1 MSKVYFTPLA
11 DAPSAEAVSRAAKKL
26 FDRIVEEENIALEK
40 EIPLK
45 VHCGEAG
52 NRTFI
57 PPGCFDGVIDRLAER
72 GISSCFIETSVL
84 YGGKRGDRASHE
96 KLAVSHGFTRLP
108 FIIADGEHGEDSCD
122 VPVNGKHFKHCHLG
136 RKFADH
142 PQLVVMSHFK
152 GHALAGFGGS
162 IKQLGM
168 GFASKGGKM
177 AMHLGVKPRIRAWK
191 CRKCGMCVARC
202 RACAITLEPRPVID
216 RNKCLGCGACYSA
229 CRNHAVSILTWGG
242 LLNALF
248 KGRFFREKLVEYAL
262 AAHTGRRNIYFVFA
276 LNITRGCDCEPVPM
290 LRVLK
295 DIGIFVSTDPV
306 AADAAAFDAAV
317 KRGKRFRG
325 GEQLDYAEKIG
336 LGSRKYELTEV
347 VCDD

>member
-1 MSKVYFTPLA
+1 MSRVYFTPLA
-11 DAPSAEAVSRAAKKL
+11 DASSAETVSRAAGKL
-26 FDRIVEEENIALEK
+26 FDRIVEAENIALEK

-57 PPGCFDGVIDRLAER
+57 PPGCYDGVIDRLAER
-72 GISSCFIETSVL
+72 GITSCFIETSVL

-136 RKFADH
+136 KKFADH

-202 RACAITLEPRPVID
+202 RAGAITLEPKPVID
-216 RNKCLGCGACYSA
+216 REKCLGCGACYSA

-242 LLNALF
+242 LL
-248 KGRFFREKLVEYAL
+248 
-262 AAHTGRRNIYFVFA
+262 YFVFA

-295 DIGIFVSTDPV
+295 DIGIFVSTDSV

-336 LGSRKYELTEV
+336 LGTRKYELVEV